1 LKYLTTEDSYI
12 TNKIQ
17 VSITTA
23 IVAAKTVTTMT
34 LNWPSTIEAE
44 VLIASIAMPNF
55 EAFNTRMT
63 ITSFFRTK
71 YHGLA
76 IQAI

>member
-1 LKYLTTEDSYI
+1 
-12 TNKIQ
+12 
-17 VSITTA
+17 
-23 IVAAKTVTTMT
+23 MT